1 MGGIAAAGGAQMEH
15 LLARVKQEKIASRAR
30 AWEENAKS
38 KALNRY
44 SISLQD
50 FKYDLPSFAH
60 LRESYVS
67 MNGVCI

>member
-1 MGGIAAAGGAQMEH
+1 MIGNISSTSGGATMGGIAAAGGAQMEH

-50 FKYDLPSFAH
+50 FKYDFP
-60 LRESYVS
+60 
-67 MNGVCI
+67 